1 MADCMTVEEQLEWL
15 CQGVETVHSR
25 AELLKKLQ
33 SGRRLRVKLGFDPT
47 SPDLHLGH
55 AVVLQ
60 KIRQFQDL
68 GHTAVIIVGDYTA
81 RIGDPTGRSKTRVP
95 LEPGQIEVNARTYT
109 EQVFRIL
116 HRERTEIRRNSE
128 WFDRFSYADVLRLNG
143 RMTVAQ
149 LLAREDF
156 RKRYE
161 ADQAI
166 SLTEFQYPL
175 MQGHDSVEVRAD
187 VELGGSD
194 QLFNNLVGRD
204 LQKDAGQEPQVVMV
218 LPILEGT
225 DGVEKMSKSLGNT
238 IGITEEAGAM
248 FGKVMSISDELMGR
262 WYPVLLGCGVE
273 AGMHPMEAKKRLAGA
288 LVERYHGAGAA
299 AAARVDFEQK
309 FSKKDLGGAEMP
321 EHRPSESP
329 IWIVKLLQE
338 CGAVG
343 SGGEARRLIAQ
354 GGVKL
359 DGVKVG
365 DEKAQVVVV
374 DGMVLQSGKKFF
386 RRLRG

>member
-1 MADCMTVEEQLEWL
+1 MTPEQQLELL
-15 CQGVETVHSR
+15 CQGVETIHSKP
-25 AELLKKLQ
+25 ELLKKLQ
-33 SGRRLRVKLGFDPT
+33 TGRPLRIKLGFDPT

-68 GHTAVIIVGDYTA
+68 GHTAVILVGDYTA

-95 LEPGQIEVNARTYT
+95 LDPAQINANAKTYT
-109 EQVFRIL
+109 DQVFKIL
-116 HRERTEIRRNSE
+116 IPAQTEIRRNSE
-128 WFDRFSYADVLRLNG
+128 WFDKFSYADVLKLNG
-143 RMTVAQ
+143 RITVAQ

-156 RKRYE
+156 RKRFE

-175 MQGHDSVEVRAD
+175 MQGHDSVEVKAD
-187 VELGGSD
+187 VELGGND

-204 LQKDAGQEPQVVMV
+204 QQKDAGQEPQVVMV

-225 DGVEKMSKSLGNT
+225 DGVEKMSKSLGNY
-238 IGITEEAGAM
+238 IGISEAPTEI
-248 FGKVMSISDELMGR
+248 FGKAMSISDELMGR
-262 WYPVLLGCGVE
+262 WYPVLVGKTLDP
-273 AGMHPMEAKKRLAGA
+273 ATHPMEAKKYLATSIVA
-288 LVERYHGAGAA
+288 RYHGKDAGT
-299 AAARVDFEQK
+299 AARADFEQK
-309 FSKKDLGGAEMP
+309 FSKKDLSTADMP
-321 EHRPSESP
+321 EIAVSASP

-338 CGAVG
+338 TGAVA

-359 DGVKVG
+359 SGERVAD
-365 DEKAQVVVV
+365 DKAQITVTN
-374 DGMVLQSGKKFF
+374 GMILQSGKKFF
-386 RRLRG
+386 ARLKV